1 MFTHILLAVDGLEAS
16 LQTAQRHRPR
26 QIARGGRDRYGFVFS
41 TGSHRR
47 RLGKDGHCLAAKK
60 ADACSPRELD
70 YPRRSHVCALSCG
83 RMDRSPRSSC
93 FSLQRIGSGNAPEDH
108 DFLQRV
114 ADSIADAAAMLV
126 TGPANEKTELIK
138 HIRQHRPALIE
149 KIVAVETV
157 DRPSDR
163 QLVDHARCHFKAD
176 HMMQP
181 RIKQP

>member
-1 MFTHILLAVDGLEAS
+1 MSAHYHAVVWIDHREARVFHFNAS
-16 LQTAQRHRPR
+16 DVDTLVIHADHPARHL
-26 QIARGGRDRYGFVFS
+26 
-41 TGSHRR
+41 H
-47 RLGKDGHCLAAKK
+47 HK
-60 ADACSPRELD
+60 ANS
-70 YPRRSHVCALSCG
+70 
-83 RMDRSPRSSC
+83 
-93 FSLQRIGSGNAPEDH
+93 IGSGNAPEDH

-138 HIRQHRPALIE
+138 HIRQHKPALIE

-163 QLVDHARCHFKAD
+163 QLVDHARRHFKAD